1 MDALSSLQARLPEG
15 TVSTHPGELVSR
27 SRDSWTLAMLRE
39 VRGDRMPR
47 PMAVVFPSSTDDVA
61 ETLRWAQ
68 ETGTPVVPRGAGSGV
83 SGGAQAIWRG
93 VVLDLSRMD
102 RVLEVAP
109 SDQVVVAE
117 AGVRGDRLEEALQAH
132 GLTLGHYP
140 QSLAIS
146 TVGGWIATRSA
157 GQASSAFGAIEDL
170 VLGLCVVLPTGE
182 VVRTRAVPRSAA
194 GPDLGSLF
202 VGAEGW
208 LGVVTEATLSAS
220 RLPQGYRWLA
230 FAPSDFRTGLDLI
243 RRIRQTPFDPLILR
257 LYDDADAAITFPG
270 LHAAGGSAAIVGL
283 ARDRAVR
290 AVSQAVRD
298 AADGLGVPALPEAYG
313 TYWWDHRFD
322 GVELYRRV
330 MGEER
335 MLGPGVVVDTLEVA
349 GTWGRLPT
357 LYDGVRGALAER
369 AAQAVG
375 CHLSH
380 AYRSGA
386 SLYFTFL
393 LHAEDDRKVERAY
406 GECWRE
412 AVRACHEAGGTITH
426 HHGVGVLKAPFM
438 EAELGETGLGLLRTL
453 KAALDPAGI
462 LNPGKLVPPKASGG

>member
-1 MDALSSLQARLPEG
+1 VDALSSLQARLPEG
-15 TVSTHPGELVSR
+15 TVSTHPGELLSR
-27 SRDSWTLAMLRE
+27 SRDSWALAMLRE

-47 PMAVVFPSSTDDVA
+47 PMAVVFPDSTEDVA

-68 ETGTPVVPRGAGSGV
+68 ETATPVVPRGGGSGV
-83 SGGAQAIWRG
+83 SGGAQAVWRG

-102 RVLEVAP
+102 RVLEVDP
-109 SDQVVVAE
+109 GSQVVVSE
-117 AGVRGDRLEEALQAH
+117 AGVRGDQLEDALQEH

-146 TVGGWIATRSA
+146 TVGGWIGARSA

-170 VLGLCVVLPTGE
+170 VMGLCVVLPTGE

-194 GPDLGSLF
+194 GPDLASLF
-202 VGAEGW
+202 VGSEGA
-208 LGVVTEATLSAS
+208 LGVITEATLSAS
-220 RLPQGYRWLA
+220 RLPEGYRWLA
-230 FAPSDFRTGLDLI
+230 FRPPDFGTGLDLV
-243 RRIRQTPFDPLILR
+243 RRIRQSSVDPLVLR

-270 LHAAGGSAAIVGL
+270 LHADGGPALIVGL
-283 ARDRAVR
+283 AKDRAVR
-290 AVSQAVRD
+290 AAAQAVRD
-298 AADGLGVPALPEAYG
+298 AAEQGSATPLPEAYG
-313 TYWWDHRFD
+313 TYWWEHRFD
-322 GVELYRRV
+322 AVELYRRI
-330 MGEER
+330 MGQDR
-335 MLGPGVVVDTLEVA
+335 MLGPGVVVDTFEVA
-349 GTWGRLPT
+349 AMWGQLPA
-357 LYDGVRGALAER
+357 LYEGVRRALAER

-412 AVRACHEAGGTITH
+412 AVRACHEAGGTLTH
-426 HHGVGVLKAPFM
+426 HHGVGVLKAPFL
-438 EAELGETGLGLLRTL
+438 EEELGTAGLGLLRTL
-453 KAALDPAGI
+453 KTALDPAGI
-462 LNPGKLVPPKASGG
+462 LNPGKLLPPERADG

>member
-1 MDALSSLQARLPEG
+1 VDALSSLQARLPEG
-15 TVSTHPGELVSR
+15 AVSTHPGELLSR

-47 PMAVVFPSSTDDVA
+47 PMAVVFPSSTEDVA

-83 SGGAQAIWRG
+83 CGGAQAVWRG

-102 RVLEVAP
+102 RVLEVDA
-109 SDQVVVAE
+109 SSQVVVAE
-117 AGVRGDRLEEALQAH
+117 AGVRGDRLEEALQEH

-146 TVGGWIATRSA
+146 TVGGWISVRSA

-170 VLGLCVVLPTGE
+170 VLGLCAVLPTGE

-194 GPDLGSLF
+194 GPDLASLF
-202 VGAEGW
+202 VGAEGS
-208 LGVVTEATLSAS
+208 LGVVTEATLSAA

-230 FAPSDFRTGLDLI
+230 FRPPDFRSGLDLV
-243 RRIRQTPFDPLILR
+243 RRIRQSSFDPLVVR
-257 LYDDADAAITFPG
+257 LYDDADAAISFPG
-270 LHAAGGSAAIVGL
+270 LHSDGGPALIVGL
-283 ARDRAVR
+283 ARDRAAR
-290 AVSQAVRD
+290 AASQAVRE
-298 AADGLGVPALPEAYG
+298 AADEHGAPPLPEAYG
-313 TYWWDHRFD
+313 AYWWDHRFD
-322 GVELYRRV
+322 AVELYRRI
-330 MGEER
+330 MGQER

-349 GTWGRLPT
+349 GTWGRLPD
-357 LYDGVRGALAER
+357 LYDGVRRALSER

-375 CHLSH
+375 CHVSH

-412 AVRACHEAGGTITH
+412 AVRACHEAGGTLTH

-438 EAELGETGLGLLRTL
+438 EEELGASGLGLLRTL

-462 LNPGKLVPPKASGG
+462 LNPGKLLPPEGAGR

>member
-1 MDALSSLQARLPEG
+1 
-15 TVSTHPGELVSR
+15 
-27 SRDSWTLAMLRE
+27 MLRE

-47 PMAVVFPSSTDDVA
+47 PMAVVFAGSTDDVA

-68 ETGTPVVPRGAGSGV
+68 ETGTPVVPRGGGSGV
-83 SGGAQAIWRG
+83 CGGAQAIWRG

-102 RVLEVAP
+102 RVLDVDP
-109 SDQVVVAE
+109 RSQVVVAE
-117 AGVRGDRLEEALQAH
+117 AGVRGDRLEEALHEH

-146 TVGGWIATRSA
+146 TVGGWIAARSA

-170 VLGLCVVLPTGE
+170 VLGLSVVLPTGD

-194 GPDLGSLF
+194 GPDLASLF
-202 VGAEGW
+202 VGGEGS
-208 LGVVTEATLSAS
+208 LGIVTEATLSAS
-220 RLPQGYRWLA
+220 SLPEGYRWLA
-230 FAPSDFRTGLDLI
+230 FRPPDFGTGLEAV
-243 RRIRQTPFDPLILR
+243 RRIRQSPFRTLVLR
-257 LYDDADAAITFPG
+257 LYDEADAAISFPG
-270 LHAAGGSAAIVGL
+270 LHGEGGPALLVGL
-283 ARDRAVR
+283 ARDRGVR
-290 AVSQAVRD
+290 AAAQAVRD
-298 AADGLGVPALPEAYG
+298 LADEVGAPALPEAYG
-313 TYWWDHRFD
+313 TYWWEHRFD
-322 GVELYRRV
+322 AVELYRRI
-330 MGEER
+330 MGQER

-349 GTWGRLPT
+349 ATWGHLPA

-393 LHAEDDRKVERAY
+393 LHADDDRRVERAY

-412 AVRACHEAGGTITH
+412 AVRACHEAGGTLTH

-438 EAELGETGLGLLRTL
+438 EEELGQGGLRLLRAL

-462 LNPGKLVPPKASGG
+462 LNPGKLMPPERAGG